1 MFSGPE
7 GSMWTRLRRSIVAIR
22 RRRCEGRLGA
32 RRGCVLDAV
41 VLRSRRR
48 PLIGPGG
55 VLLIGL
61 VAADGA
67 SGNGPDL
74 AVPGQMARD
83 ATNDSTLDAPL
94 CLRRPGQTLCSEW
107 RYKAYAASW
116 P

>member
-61 VAADGA
+61 VAADDA

-74 AVPGQMARD
+74 AVPCQMARD
-83 ATNDSTLDAPL
+83 ATNDSALDASL
-94 CLRRPGQTLCSEW
+94 CLSGGRGK
-107 RYKAYAASW
+107 RYPQNGGTKDQ
-116 P
+116 